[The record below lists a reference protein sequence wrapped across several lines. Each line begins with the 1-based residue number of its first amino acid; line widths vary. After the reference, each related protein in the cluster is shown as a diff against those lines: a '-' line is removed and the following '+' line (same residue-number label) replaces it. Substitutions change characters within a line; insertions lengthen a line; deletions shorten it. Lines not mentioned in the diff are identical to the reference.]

1 MAKKKPKE
9 RIPFTPEE
17 LEFIRTTPLV
27 NLKDLAFSMNRS
39 YSSVRRKKWAME
51 HKEQDVAA
59 KKRYLKKQYEELTGG
74 KRGYGFW
81 SPREVLIIMHSTMT
95 DAELAIELGRSVQSI
110 QMKRHRIMQEKERE
124 NKKK

>member
-9 RIPFTPEE
+9 RIPYTPEE

-59 KKRYLKKQYEELTGG
+59 KKRYIRKQYEELTGG
-74 KRGYGFW
+74 KRGYDFW
-81 SPREVLIIMHSTMT
+81 KPREIILIMESTMT
-95 DAELAIELGRSVQSI
+95 DTELAIELGRSVQSI
-110 QMKRHRIMQEKERE
+110 QIKRHRIMKER
-124 NKKK
+124 KKGGKR